1 MLGASSFWESCMM
14 GEVLA
19 GVLVLNLQGGEL
31 LDGVLV
37 LDLQG

>member
-1 MLGASSFWESCMM
+1 M

>member
-1 MLGASSFWESCMM
+1 MM